1 MIDVNAVS
9 GHPTHFLRAVELIT
23 NARKHFG
30 VPSENWPFPTEYKAG
45 CPNEWYYAE
54 IWTDGMDSQPSY
66 WVLEEK
72 ELGNPQIQPF
82 IIFKE
87 NLHREIFND
96 YDFSQLISAALWY
109 RRDKFWVKHNDL
121 GMYTD
126 MVWPF
131 IHVINKSDIAKKS
144 KLTKVYFEHASQQ
157 RVYFLMNLDFIP
169 PEYWEARKLGK
180 KGRVES
186 TPGEAGQPEDEEEII
201 HITFRGV

>member
-1 MIDVNAVS
+1 MIDVNTVS
-9 GHPTHFLRAVELIT
+9 EHPTHFLRAVELIT
-23 NARKHFG
+23 NARKHFEIS
-30 VPSENWPFPTEYKAG
+30 SENWPYPSKYRLG

-54 IWTDGMDSQPSY
+54 IWTDGMDWQPSY
-66 WVLEEK
+66 WILEEK
-72 ELGNPQIQPF
+72 KLENPQVYPF
-82 IIFKE
+82 IVFKE

-109 RRDKFWVKHNDL
+109 RRDKFWVKHSDL

-126 MVWPF
+126 IVWPF
-131 IHVINKSDIAKKS
+131 LHVINKSDIAKKS

-169 PEYWEARKLGK
+169 PEYWEGRK

-186 TPGEAGQPEDEEEII
+186 IPSEAGQPEDEEEII
-201 HITFRGV
+201 HVTFQGI